1 MLLIELPGH
10 DGESVVC
17 ERCGATCGRFDVLR
31 KKRSGCNQVEKKS
44 RQTPQRTAS
53 RFNSKIGDELAKL
66 FDSYWV
72 RKSPTCSCVD
82 LQMKLNGMTANQ
94 VRAWRELPDLI
105 LANTQNIDGIMG
117 FVAKAVT
124 WIPGGSTLER
134 KAVVMMIEK
143 AVSIATQATS
153 EPAQMAPD
161 LPVSQEPPQ

>member
-1 MLLIELPGH
+1 
-10 DGESVVC
+10 
-17 ERCGATCGRFDVLR
+17 
-31 KKRSGCNQVEKKS
+31 
-44 RQTPQRTAS
+44 
-53 RFNSKIGDELAKL
+53 
-66 FDSYWV
+66 
-72 RKSPTCSCVD
+72 
-82 LQMKLNGMTANQ
+82 MKLNGMTANQ

-105 LANTQNIDGIMG
+105 LANTQNIDGIIG
-117 FVAKAVT
+117 FVAKAVQ